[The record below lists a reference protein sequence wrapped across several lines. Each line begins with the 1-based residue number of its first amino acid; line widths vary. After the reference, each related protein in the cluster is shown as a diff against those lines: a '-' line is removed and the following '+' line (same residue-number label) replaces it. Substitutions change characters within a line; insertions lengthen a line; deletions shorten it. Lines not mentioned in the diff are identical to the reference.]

1 MWSVLG
7 EVFVLSYRTWRD
19 ERNDMIMM
27 GLQDEGLA
35 DLSIGYPLIASSWQ
49 WPDVYK
55 S

>member
-35 DLSIGYPLIASSWQ
+35 GLSIGYPLIASSWQ
-49 WPDVYK
+49 WLDVYK